1 MSYGTENHMFCCD
14 LRNNPSP
21 YHFLDPMRDGLF
33 QGEGSD
39 QLLAKILG
47 ADETGGLSETA

>member
-1 MSYGTENHMFCCD
+1 MYVVVI
-14 LRNNPSP
+14 LRNDQSLI
-21 YHFLDPMRDGLF
+21 HFLDPMREGLF

-47 ADETGGLSETA
+47 VDEIGGPSEAA

>member
-1 MSYGTENHMFCCD
+1 MFCCD